1 MANVAVIAM
10 SRVYANLMNVIQVDV
25 PADILVFVKS
35 TKPMDDA
42 NLELTVCID
51 ILLLNQQVI

>member
-25 PADILVFVKS
+25 PADILVFVSS

-42 NLELTVCID
+42 NLEPALSTD
-51 ILLLNQQVI
+51 ILMMIQQVI